1 MGEPEPDAVR
11 PAVRPI
17 RGTEAGRAA
26 GGDHRS
32 AVRHADVVGQSY
44 DDSVPEDERSAEQP
58 LSLVEAC
65 AGAGGQSLG
74 LHKAGFSHS
83 LAIEIDATAAE
94 TLSSNLGVQVAVG
107 DVADPSVW
115 TPWSYEGVDLFAGG
129 VPCPPFSAAGKQLG
143 TSDERDL
150 FAWAIEQVSIIRPRA
165 VMLENVRGLA
175 APRFAAYRQ
184 RILDRLDELG
194 YVGEW
199 KLLHASD
206 FGVPQLRPRF
216 VLVAMPTSE
225 MRYFYWPEA
234 HRGPRV
240 TVGDALHD
248 LMAVDGWKHADAWR
262 DAASDIGPTLV
273 GGSKKHGG
281 ADLGP
286 TRAKAAWAK
295 LSVDG
300 RGIADSPPDRRSP
313 SFRTTPPRLTIEM
326 ASRIQGWTPTDD
338 YRFAGRKTSQYR
350 QIGNAFPPPVAEAI
364 GRSIRAALNHE
375 GTAMID
381 EPGQVSLHDPVYR
394 ALAQSDRPLSLDE
407 LIGAYNEGSASAV
420 QQRLAAIGRDFEL
433 HTVDVEGTERYLLG
447 DFKGF
452 IGQSDHWRHEVVS
465 RFRNRVS

>member
-1 MGEPEPDAVR
+1 M
-11 PAVRPI
+11 
-17 RGTEAGRAA
+17 
-26 GGDHRS
+26 
-32 AVRHADVVGQSY
+32 
-44 DDSVPEDERSAEQP
+44 

-83 LAIEIDATAAE
+83 LAIEIDETAAE
-94 TLSSNLGVQVAVG
+94 TLRSNLQVRVAVG
-107 DVADPSVW
+107 DVADSSVW
-115 TPWSYEGVDLFAGG
+115 DPRCYAEVDLFAGG

-150 FAWAIEQVSIIRPRA
+150 FAWAIEQVAMLQPRA

-194 YVGEW
+194 YVGDW

-216 VLVAMPTSE
+216 VLVAMPASE
-225 MRYFYWPEA
+225 MRFFQWPEPQVGA
-234 HRGPRV
+234 RL
-240 TVGDALHD
+240 TVGAALYD
-248 LMAVDGWKHADAWR
+248 LMAAEGWKYADAWR
-262 DAASDIGPTLV
+262 EAADDIGPTLV

-300 RGIADSPPDRRSP
+300 RGIADTPPDRRSP
-313 SFRTTPPRLTIEM
+313 SFRTAPPRLTIEM
-326 ASRIQGWTPTDD
+326 AARIQGWTAEDG
-338 YRFAGRKTSQYR
+338 YEFVGRKTSQYR
-350 QIGNAFPPPVAEAI
+350 QIGNAFPPPVAEAL

-375 GTAMID
+375 GSETLRSS
-381 EPGQVSLHDPVYR
+381 GTLSLQDPVYR
-394 ALAQSDRPLSLDE
+394 ALARSDEPLSLED

-420 QQRLAAIGRDFEL
+420 QQRLAAIRHDFDL
-433 HTVDVEGTERYLLG
+433 HTIYVDGIERYLLG
-447 DFKGF
+447 EFKGF
-452 IGQSDHWRHEVVS
+452 TGQADHWRHEVVT